1 MAVEI
6 DSTPPKLVKLAAIP
20 LNKPL
25 TETINFCMQHN
36 IFPDSAKGLPLTKE
50 NKTKRKFQ
58 ILDYRHIK
66 VFIAPCIS
74 LQERVYY
81 SACYH

>member
-6 DSTPPKLVKLAAIP
+6 DSTPPKLVKLAALP

-36 IFPDSAKGLPLTKE
+36 VFPDSAKW
-50 NKTKRKFQ
+50 NKKKIKF
-58 ILDYRHIK
+58 
-66 VFIAPCIS
+66 
-74 LQERVYY
+74 
-81 SACYH
+81 